1 LALTLHYSGLS
12 VGISQIESTFEGDKK
27 MKSLKLQAAI
37 FCLIMLTAVL
47 VPINAKADSW
57 NKATK
62 LTFSEPV
69 EVPGMVLEPG
79 TYWFQLANSSS
90 NRNIVQIWSADRMQ
104 LLKTILAIPDYRRQP
119 TSDTVIKFD
128 ERPTGTPEA
137 IQAWFYPGSQ
147 FGQEFVYPK
156 ARATELAQEVQRP
169 VLEMRDE
176 QAAAPAPALEQTPVK
191 AVQPTGEEI
200 EIAEVVATEEVLP
213 TTASSLPTLALV
225 GLLSIAAGLV
235 LRCTLASNVA

>member
-1 LALTLHYSGLS
+1 
-12 VGISQIESTFEGDKK
+12 
-27 MKSLKLQAAI
+27 MKSLKLQAAM

-57 NKATK
+57 NKSTK
-62 LTFSEPV
+62 LTFNEPV

-79 TYWFQLANSSS
+79 TYWFQLADSDS

-104 LLKTILAIPDYRRQP
+104 LLKTILAIPDYRLHP
-119 TSDTVIKFD
+119 TGDTVIKFD
-128 ERPTGTPEA
+128 ERPSGSPEA
-137 IQAWFYPGSQ
+137 IQAWFYPGDN

-156 ARATELAQEVQRP
+156 ARATELAQEVQQP

-176 QAAAPAPALEQTPVK
+176 QVAASAPALEQTPVK

-200 EIAEVVATEEVLP
+200 EIAEVVAAEEVLP
-213 TTASSLPTLALV
+213 TTASPLPLLALV
-225 GLLSIAAGLV
+225 GVLSLGAGLV
-235 LRCTLASNVA
+235 LRRSLASNVA